1 MQIRSQKNNLVRFGG
16 QILVSVAVVFAFNYF
31 QHHQLNV
38 NNRGFTTTEFNGKTP
53 AFKLVGDCEKA
64 VGC

>member
-1 MQIRSQKNNLVRFGG
+1 MQIRLQKNTLLRIGG
-16 QILVSVAVVFAFNYF
+16 QILVSVVVVLAFNYF
-31 QHHQLNV
+31 QHSPSAK

-53 AFKLVGDCEKA
+53 AFKLVGDCEKP